1 MKQFILITISFLIAF
16 LNFPARAQQDVCNYI
31 ESLSCDGSENA
42 VKKQKHL
49 NFFIISA
56 PKKGKLDLG
65 SRFNIV
71 RSKLKSLF
79 RPKKFVAIVA
89 KDMQTVSAKVQY
101 RLNKSNAHIG
111 TLWFD
116 GHGSYKKGYA
126 VFHTGK
132 DEFNYQSVKDPTHI
146 KPLQELAAYTN
157 EKSKIVIGSC
167 YGGATFFRKS
177 LYSNDTLRMNGDSL
191 MMNLGKIFSQSTIYA
206 CESWVMTKPGLFRK
220 KASVAGHPLARLYK
234 DIVYRPAWEN
244 MGKWNE
250 YNAIKESFCAV
261 NPVTMDIY
269 GNLLVSS
276 GTYAGRASVKKK
288 IKKLLKKL
296 RPGLLKVK

>member
-1 MKQFILITISFLIAF
+1 MKPFNLIIISFLVVS
-16 LNFPARAQQDVCNYI
+16 LNFPAKAQQDVFNYI
-31 ESLSCDGSENA
+31 ESLSCAGPEKA

-65 SRFNIV
+65 SRFNIA
-71 RSKLKSLF
+71 RSKLKSFF

-89 KDMQTVSAKVQY
+89 NDMQTVSAKVQY
-101 RLNKSNAHIG
+101 RLIRAKAHIG

-126 VFHTGK
+126 VFYTGK
-132 DEFNYQSVKDPTHI
+132 DEFNYQSIKDPAHI
-146 KPLQELAAYTN
+146 KPLQELAAYMN
-157 EKSKIVIGSC
+157 EKSKIVIGTC
-167 YGGATFFRKS
+167 YAGATFFRKS

-191 MMNLGKIFSQSTIYA
+191 MMNLGKIFSQSIIYA

-220 KASVAGHPLARLYK
+220 KASVVGHPMAKLYK

-244 MGKWNE
+244 MGRWNE
-250 YNAIKESFCAV
+250 YNALKESFCAV

-269 GNLLVSS
+269 GNLVIRSDS
-276 GTYAGRASVKKK
+276 YTGKMSVKKK
-288 IKKLLKKL
+288 IEKTIKKL
-296 RPGLLKVK
+296 RPGLLKEK